1 MTQIAKDATKKE
13 SDKMKDDS
21 NDTFYKNMSG
31 PREIVLCGKVSKP
44 LSDQVRLLVK
54 NGRYGTINDFV
65 EQAILEKMKR
75 ETEDGGINYED

>member
-1 MTQIAKDATKKE
+1 MKNKEDAFGQ
-13 SDKMKDDS
+13 SV
-21 NDTFYKNMSG
+21 SG
-31 PREIVLCGKVSKP
+31 PREVVLCGKVSRP

-75 ETEDGGINYED
+75 EVEYGGINYAD

>member
-1 MTQIAKDATKKE
+1 MTQLVTDATQKE
-13 SDKMKDDS
+13 SDRMTENS
-21 NDTFYKNMSG
+21 NDMFYRNMSG
-31 PREIVLCGKVSKP
+31 PREIVLCGKVSRP

-75 ETEDGGINYED
+75 ETEDGGINYGD

>member
-1 MTQIAKDATKKE
+1 MTQLVTDATQKE
-13 SDKMKDDS
+13 SDRMTEDS
-21 NDTFYKNMSG
+21 NDMFYRNMAG
-31 PREIVLCGKVSKP
+31 PREIVLCGKVSRP

-75 ETEDGGINYED
+75 ETEDGGINCED

>member
-21 NDTFYKNMSG
+21 NDMFYMNMAG